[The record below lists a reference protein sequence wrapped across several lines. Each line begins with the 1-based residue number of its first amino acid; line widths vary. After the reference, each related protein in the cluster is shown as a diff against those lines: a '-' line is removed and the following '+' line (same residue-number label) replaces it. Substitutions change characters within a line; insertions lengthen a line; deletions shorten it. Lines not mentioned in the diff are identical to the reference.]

1 VSPALSP
8 SAFHFLRPEWLWLAL
23 PSALVVFLLLRRD
36 DPVRPFRGMVAPHLL
51 PHLLVGVR
59 RGFSIQ
65 PVHLLALFL
74 GVATLALAG
83 PTWQREAPPFAQ
95 DKAALVIALD
105 LSRSMDAID
114 VQPSRL
120 ERAKQKLRDLLALRE
135 GARSALVVY
144 AGTAHTVLPL
154 TDDGKILETYLE
166 ALATGL
172 MPVHGKDA
180 PAALALAESLLAK
193 ETVPGTIL
201 FVTDGISKEQAAAF
215 AAWKKA
221 GRTQLVVLGIGTSE
235 GGPIREGKGFAS
247 EGGRRVVARLD
258 REGLLELGRQTGA
271 LVATATLDD
280 RDVTRI
286 QKGIETHI
294 ESAGRKDE
302 QARYRDF
309 GWFAAPLLALAAG
322 LWFRR
327 GFTLRWA
334 AVLACCWLSPAISEG
349 ADFHFADLW
358 ATRDQQGRRH
368 FERGDFKR
376 AAELFR
382 DPMWKGAAC
391 YRTGDYAC
399 AVDAFASVDSPE
411 AWYDLGNAYARQGEL
426 QLALAAYD
434 KALASRPDWSDA
446 KANRDRVASRIPRP
460 KPDDEEQEAADPD
473 QKPDEVKFDAQ
484 GKKGKRGQVDV
495 KHLTDEQ
502 IDQIWLR
509 GVQTSPADFLR
520 QKFAVQATQA
530 RRGAERKP
538 AAAATPPAAPAT
550 GATP

>member
-1 VSPALSP
+1 MSPVLSP

-23 PSALVVFLLLRRD
+23 PSALVVSLLLRRD

-65 PVHLLALFL
+65 PVHLLAVFL
-74 GVATLALAG
+74 AVAVVALAG
-83 PTWQREAPPFAQ
+83 PTWQREAPPFAR

-135 GARSALVVY
+135 GARTALVVY
-144 AGTAHTVLPL
+144 AGTAHIVLPL
-154 TDDGKILETYLE
+154 TDDRRILETYLE

-180 PAALALAESLLAK
+180 AAAYALAESLLAK
-193 ETVPGTIL
+193 ETAPGTIL
-201 FVTDGISKEQAAAF
+201 FVTDGIAKQQAAAF
-215 AAWKKA
+215 AARKQTS
-221 GRTQLVVLGIGTSE
+221 RSQLVVLGIGTSE

-247 EGGRRVVARLD
+247 EGGRRVIARLD

-280 RDVTRI
+280 RDVARI
-286 QKGIETHI
+286 QRGIETHI
-294 ESAGRKDE
+294 DSAGRKDE
-302 QARYRDF
+302 DARYRDF
-309 GWFAAPLLALAAG
+309 GWYAAPFLAIAAG

-334 AVLACCWLSPAISEG
+334 AILACCWLSPAPSEG

-358 ATRDQQGRRH
+358 ATRDQQGRRE

-391 YRTGDYAC
+391 YRAGDYAC
-399 AVDAFASVDSPE
+399 AVDAFASVESPE

-426 QLALAAYD
+426 KLAVAAYD
-434 KALASRPDWSDA
+434 KAIASRPAWADA
-446 KANRDRVASRIPRP
+446 RSNRDLVASRIPRP
-460 KPDDEEQEAADPD
+460 KPDEGQAAADPN
-473 QKPDEVKFDAQ
+473 QKPDEVKLDDE
-484 GKKGKRGQVDV
+484 GKKGKRGQLDV

-520 QKFAVQATQA
+520 QKFAVQASPA
-530 RRGAERKP
+530 RRGAEPRP
-538 AAAATPPAAPAT
+538 AASPPAKAPAS